1 MNRIYDFFLDRKN
14 NPMDYISWSSNSD
27 FEKQVMNQLETF
39 GYYETDFNELGNNYR
54 TYWRELID
62 RINLRSKNK
71 RTLAFLRGEEVNIVL
86 LLAAPF
92 PEL

>member
-1 MNRIYDFFLDRKN
+1 
-14 NPMDYISWSSNSD
+14 MDYISWSSNSD

>member
-1 MNRIYDFFLDRKN
+1 
-14 NPMDYISWSSNSD
+14 MDYISWSSNSD

-62 RINLRSKNK
+62 RINLRSKK
-71 RTLAFLRGEEVNIVL
+71 
-86 LLAAPF
+86 
-92 PEL
+92 